1 MLEICCFSLESCLT
15 AQKAGAYRIELCGGM
30 FEGGTSPSAGLIK
43 LARQHL
49 SIKLYVM
56 IRPRGGDFCYS
67 DTEFEVMKADIHA
80 AKESG
85 ADGVVFGILNPEGIV
100 DVARTKELMA
110 LAHPMKVTFHRAFDV
125 CAEPFKALETIIEL
139 GCERILTSG
148 QKNTAIEGIDLLKTL
163 AEKAGNRIEI
173 MAGAGVSAANAS
185 QLLEAGV
192 HALHMTGKGIVN
204 SQMKY
209 RKDDVSMASAAL
221 TNEFEIYEADFD
233 KCKAVAN
240 IIAVEN
246 IKPNN

>member
-80 AKESG
+80 AKELG
-85 ADGVVFGILNPEGIV
+85 ADGVVFGILNPDASV
-100 DVARTKELMA
+100 DVNRTKELVD
-110 LAHPMKVTFHRAFDV
+110 LAKPLKVTFHRAFDV
-125 CAEPFKALETIIEL
+125 SAEPFEALEAIIET

>member
-1 MLEICCFSLESCLT
+1 
-15 AQKAGAYRIELCGGM
+15 M

-43 LARQHL
+43 LARQSL

-67 DTEFEVMKADIHA
+67 DTEFDVMKEDIQT
-80 AKESG
+80 AKELG
-85 ADGVVFGILNPEGIV
+85 ADGVVFGILNTDGSV
-100 DVARTKELMA
+100 DINRTKELVD
-110 LAHPMKVTFHRAFDV
+110 LAKPLKVTFHRAFDV
-125 CAEPFKALETIIEL
+125 SAEPFEAMEAIIEA

-148 QKNTAIEGIDLLKTL
+148 QKNTAIEGRDLLKTL

-173 MAGAGVSAANAS
+173 MAGAGVSAANAA

-204 SQMKY
+204 SQMVY
-209 RKDDVSMASAAL
+209 RKADVSMASAAL

-233 KCKAVAN
+233 KCKAVVE
-240 IIAVEN
+240 IITAG
-246 IKPNN
+246 K

>member
-1 MLEICCFSLESCLT
+1 
-15 AQKAGAYRIELCGGM
+15 M

-43 LARQHL
+43 LARQNL

-67 DTEFEVMKADIHA
+67 ETEFEVMKADIQT

-85 ADGVVFGILNPEGIV
+85 ADGVVFGLLNPDGSV
-100 DVARTKELMA
+100 DVLRTKELVD

-125 CAEPFKALETIIEL
+125 CAEPFAALETIIEL

-148 QKNTAIEGIDLLKTL
+148 QKNTAVEGIDLLKTL
-163 AEKAGNRIEI
+163 AERAGNRIEI
-173 MAGAGVSAANAS
+173 MAGAGVSVQNAA

-204 SQMKY
+204 SQMTY
-209 RKDDVSMASAAL
+209 RKADVSTASATL
-221 TNEFEIYEADFD
+221 TNEFELYEADFD
-233 KCKAVAN
+233 KCKAVAE
-240 IIAVEN
+240 IITTE
-246 IKPNN
+246 KYHL

>member
-15 AQKAGAYRIELCGGM
+15 AQKAGAYRVELCGGM

-67 DTEFEVMKADIHA
+67 DTEFEVMKADIQT
-80 AKESG
+80 AKELG
-85 ADGVVFGILNPEGIV
+85 ADGVVFGILNPDGTV
-100 DVARTKELMA
+100 DIMRTKELVE
-110 LAHPMKVTFHRAFDV
+110 LSHPMQVTFHRAFDV
-125 CAEPFKALETIIEL
+125 SAEPFVALEAVIET

-148 QKNTAIEGIDLLKTL
+148 QKNAAIDGIDLLKQL
-163 AEKAGNRIEI
+163 AEKAANRIEI
-173 MAGAGVSAANAS
+173 MAGSGVSAQNAVP
-185 QLLEAGV
+185 LLEAGI

-204 SQMKY
+204 SQMEY
-209 RKDDVSMASAAL
+209 RKADVSMASAAL

-233 KCKAVAN
+233 KCKAVASIMAN
-240 IIAVEN
+240 SV
-246 IKPNN
+246 

>member
-15 AQKAGAYRIELCGGM
+15 AQKAGAYRVELCGGL

-43 LARQHL
+43 LARQNL

-67 DTEFEVMKADIHA
+67 ETEYAVMKEDIQT
-80 AKESG
+80 AKELG
-85 ADGVVFGILNPEGIV
+85 ADGVVFGILNPDGAV
-100 DVARTKELMA
+100 DTIRTKELVE

-125 CAEPFKALETIIEL
+125 SVEPFEALEAVIET

-148 QKNTAIEGIDLLKTL
+148 QKNTAIDGIDLLKQL
-163 AEKAGNRIEI
+163 AEKAANRLEI
-173 MAGAGVSAANAS
+173 MAGSGVSAQNAA
-185 QLLEAGV
+185 QLLQAGV

-204 SQMKY
+204 SQMEY
-209 RKDDVSMASAAL
+209 RKADVSMASAAL

-233 KCKAVAN
+233 KCKAVAELMVN
-240 IIAVEN
+240 TL
-246 IKPNN
+246 

>member
-43 LARQHL
+43 LARQNL

-67 DTEFEVMKADIHA
+67 ETEFEVMKEDILV
-80 AKESG
+80 AKELG
-85 ADGVVFGILNPEGIV
+85 ADGVVFGILNPDGSV
-100 DVARTKELMA
+100 DVASNRELVE
-110 LAHPMKVTFHRAFDV
+110 LAKPLKVTFHRAFDV
-125 CAEPFKALETIIEL
+125 SAEPFEALETIIAL
-139 GCERILTSG
+139 GFERILTSG
-148 QKNTAIEGIDLLKTL
+148 QKNTAIDGIDLLKAL
-163 AEKAGNRIEI
+163 AEKADNRIEI
-173 MAGAGVSAANAS
+173 MAGSGVSAQNAP

-204 SQMKY
+204 SRMEY
-209 RKDDVSMASAAL
+209 RKADVSMASATL

-233 KCKAVAN
+233 KCKDVVS
-240 IIAVEN
+240 IIASQ
-246 IKPNN
+246 KHQA